1 VSAPT
6 LLVIDVQRAFEDPAW
21 GPRNNPGA
29 EEAIAEAIAGW
40 RAHGAP
46 VVHVRH
52 ESTGPE
58 GRFVPGTAGADFRP
72 EAQPRAGEPVIT
84 KHVNSAFI
92 GTDLEARLR
101 DAGAD
106 TVALVGLTTDHCCS
120 TTARMAA
127 NLGFTTWVL
136 GDAMATFDRVG
147 PDGEAFPAET
157 MHRAALA
164 SLHGEFAEVLSTRA
178 ALERLATAARAP
190 AGGPVSGRAGG

>member
-1 VSAPT
+1 MSAPT
-6 LLVIDVQRAFEDPAW
+6 LLVVDVQRAFEDPAW

-29 EEAIAEAIAGW
+29 EKAIAEAIAGW

-46 VVHVRH
+46 VVHIRH

-58 GRFVPGTAGADFRP
+58 GRFVPGTPAADFKP
-72 EAQPRAGEPVIT
+72 EAQPRAGEPVVT

-106 TVALVGLTTDHCCS
+106 AVALVGLTTDHCCS

-147 PDGEAFPAET
+147 PDGEAFRAET

-164 SLHGEFAEVLSTRA
+164 SLHGEFAEVLTTRA